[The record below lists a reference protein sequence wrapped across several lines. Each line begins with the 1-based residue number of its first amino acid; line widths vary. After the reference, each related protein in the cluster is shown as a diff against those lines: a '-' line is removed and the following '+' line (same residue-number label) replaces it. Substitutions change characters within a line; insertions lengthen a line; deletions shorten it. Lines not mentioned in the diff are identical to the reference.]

1 MRLSSSSMK
10 QNIHPLYFYVL
21 SLIIVVALYTKV
33 NVESAMLYIVS
44 AGLSLYILKCHCK
57 AILVSLFVVG
67 LYMMSMNVVIEGMK
81 ESALDMKAVIA
92 ANSKK
97 SKQKTKGGL
106 TR

>member
-1 MRLSSSSMK
+1 MRLSIQKMYIS
-10 QNIHPLYFYVL
+10 PLYFYVL

-67 LYMMSMNVVIEGMK
+67 LYMMSMNVVREGMK
-81 ESALDMKAVIA
+81 ESALDMAAVRI
-92 ANSKK
+92 ANSNK
-97 SKQKTKGGL
+97 SKQKTKGGVK
-106 TR
+106 

>member
-1 MRLSSSSMK
+1 MRLSIQKMYIS
-10 QNIHPLYFYVL
+10 PLYFYVL

-67 LYMMSMNVVIEGMK
+67 LYMMSMNVVREGMK
-81 ESALDMKAVIA
+81 ESALDMAALKK

-97 SKQKTKGGL
+97 SVQKAKVK
-106 TR
+106 